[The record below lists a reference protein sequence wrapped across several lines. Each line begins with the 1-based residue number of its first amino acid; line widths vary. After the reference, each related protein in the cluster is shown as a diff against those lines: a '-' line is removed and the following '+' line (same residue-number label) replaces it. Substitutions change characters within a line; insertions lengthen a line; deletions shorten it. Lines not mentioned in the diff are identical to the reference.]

1 MILIGLFAFHSNPT
15 GKLEIQEIEI
25 LIQEFQHLAQGRV
38 DFRKYAYY
46 AITHHST
53 AIEGSTLT
61 ENQVVDLL
69 EYGKTVPDKPF
80 SHHLMA
86 YDHFRALEFV
96 VNEAEEQRD
105 SPAKAKIT
113 IPFLQEIAAHVMQG
127 TGGPVNT
134 ILGSYDT
141 SKGDLRLSSV
151 RAGSRSFPDAKKVP
165 DLLKDFCQN
174 INTQIISTATLE
186 QKLQA
191 AFKAHFDLVSIHPFG
206 DGNGRSS
213 RLLMNFIQ
221 TLFDLPMSV
230 VFVSDRFRYIEA
242 LEQARREDDILPFYD
257 FMMEQ
262 YGQFLALEIAEL
274 AK

>member
-1 MILIGLFAFHSNPT
+1 M
-15 GKLEIQEIEI
+15 KIQEIEA
-25 LIQEFQHLAQGRV
+25 LIQQFQHLARGRV
-38 DFRKYAYY
+38 DFRKYAHY

-96 VNEAEEQRD
+96 VNEAEEQRG
-105 SPAKAKIT
+105 SPEKIKIT
-113 IPFLQEIAAHVMQG
+113 LPFLQEIAAHVMHG
-127 TGGPVNT
+127 TGGPVNKA
-134 ILGSYDT
+134 LGTYDT

-165 DLLKDFCQN
+165 DLLKAFCQN
-174 INTQIISTATLE
+174 TNEQILVAETVE

-206 DGNGRSS
+206 DGHGRSS
-213 RLLMNFIQ
+213 RLLMNYVQ
-221 TLFDLPMSV
+221 TLFGLPMSV
-230 VFVSDRFRYIEA
+230 VFVSDRFPYIEA
-242 LEQARREDDILPFYD
+242 LEQARREEEMAPFYD
-257 FMMEQ
+257 FMMGQ
-262 YGQFLALEIAEL
+262 YGKFLAWEIAEL

>member
-1 MILIGLFAFHSNPT
+1 M
-15 GKLEIQEIEI
+15 KIQEIES

-38 DFRKYAYY
+38 DFRNYAYY

-69 EYGKTVPDKPF
+69 EYGKTVSDKPF

-96 VNEAEEQRD
+96 VNKAKERRGNPD
-105 SPAKAKIT
+105 KAKIT
-113 IPFLQEIAAHVMQG
+113 ISFLQEIAAHVMQG
-127 TGGPVNT
+127 TSGPVNT
-134 ILGSYDT
+134 PLGNYDT

-151 RAGSRSFPDAKKVP
+151 RAGSRSFPDAKKVS
-165 DLLKDFCQN
+165 DLLKSFCQN
-174 INTQIISTATLE
+174 INSQVLAAQTIE

-191 AFKAHFDLVSIHPFG
+191 SFKAHFDLVSIHPFG

-221 TLFDLPMSV
+221 TLFELPMSV
-230 VFVSDRFRYIEA
+230 VFVSDRFPYIEA
-242 LEQARREDDILPFYD
+242 LEQARREEELTPFYD
-257 FMMEQ
+257 FMMDQ
-262 YGQFLALEIAEL
+262 YGKFLALEIAEL
-274 AK
+274 EK

>member
-1 MILIGLFAFHSNPT
+1 M
-15 GKLEIQEIEI
+15 KIQEVEA
-25 LIQEFQHLAQGRV
+25 LIQQFQYLSQGRV
-38 DFRKYAYY
+38 DFRKYAWY

-96 VNEAEEQRD
+96 VNRADERRKNSTDAW
-105 SPAKAKIT
+105 IT
-113 IPFLQEIAAHVMQG
+113 VPFLQEIAAHVMRG

-134 ILGSYDT
+134 VLGTYDT

-165 DLLKDFCQN
+165 DLLKSFCQN
-174 INTQIISTATLE
+174 TNAQILAAETTE

-213 RLLMNFIQ
+213 RLLMNYVQ
-221 TLFDLPMSV
+221 ALCGLPMSV
-230 VFVSDRFRYIEA
+230 VFVSDRFQYIEA
-242 LEQARREDDILPFYD
+242 LEQARRAEDPAPFYD
-257 FMMEQ
+257 FMLHQ
-262 YGQFLALEIAEL
+262 YGKFLALEIGEL
-274 AK
+274 KK

>member
-1 MILIGLFAFHSNPT
+1 M
-15 GKLEIQEIEI
+15 KIQEIET
-25 LIQEFQHLAQGRV
+25 LIQQFQYLAQGRV
-38 DFRKYAYY
+38 DFHKYAYY

-96 VNEAEEQRD
+96 VNEAEEQRS
-105 SPAKAKIT
+105 SPEKIKIT
-113 IPFLQEIAAHVMQG
+113 LPFLQEIAAHVMHG

-134 ILGSYDT
+134 ALGSYDT
-141 SKGDLRLSSV
+141 SKGDLRLGSV
-151 RAGSRSFPDAKKVP
+151 RAGSRTFPDAKKVP
-165 DLLKDFCQN
+165 DLLKSFCQDTN
-174 INTQIISTATLE
+174 AQILAAMTVE

-191 AFKAHFDLVSIHPFG
+191 GFKAHFDLVSIHPFG
-206 DGNGRSS
+206 DGNGRIS

-221 TLFDLPMSV
+221 TLLRIPMSV
-230 VFVSDRFRYIEA
+230 VFVSDRFQHLEA
-242 LEQARREDDILPFYD
+242 LEQARREEDLAPFYD
-257 FMMEQ
+257 FMMGQ
-262 YGQFLALEIAEL
+262 YGKFLAWEIAEL

>member
-1 MILIGLFAFHSNPT
+1 MEL
-15 GKLEIQEIEI
+15 QEIEN
-25 LIQEFQHLAQGRV
+25 LIQQFQHLSQGRL
-38 DFRKYAYY
+38 DFRKYAFY

-61 ENQVVDLL
+61 ENQVIDLL

-96 VNEAEEQRD
+96 VNEADGQRKN
-105 SPAKAKIT
+105 SARTQVT
-113 IPFLQEIAAHVMQG
+113 ISFLQEIAAHVMRG

-134 ILGSYDT
+134 VIGTYDT

-165 DLLKDFCQN
+165 NLLKVFCEN
-174 INTQIISTATLE
+174 ANAQILTAGTIE
-186 QKLQA
+186 QQLQA

-206 DGNGRSS
+206 DGNGRTS
-213 RLLMNFIQ
+213 RLLMNYIQ
-221 TLFDLPMSV
+221 TLFGLPMSV
-230 VFVSDRFRYIEA
+230 VFVSDRFPYIEA
-242 LEQARREDDILPFYD
+242 LEKAREAENMTPFYN
-257 FMMEQ
+257 FMLDQ
-262 YGQFLALEIAEL
+262 YGKFLELEVEEV
-274 AK
+274 KR

>member
-1 MILIGLFAFHSNPT
+1 M
-15 GKLEIQEIEI
+15 KIQEIET
-25 LIQEFQHLAQGRV
+25 LIQQFQYLAQGRV
-38 DFRKYAYY
+38 DFHKYAYY

-96 VNEAEEQRD
+96 VDQAEKLRGGLD
-105 SPAKAKIT
+105 KAKVTIT
-113 IPFLQEIAAHVMQG
+113 FLQEIAAHVMQG
-127 TGGPVNT
+127 TGGQVNT
-134 ILGSYDT
+134 ILGTYDT

-165 DLLKDFCQN
+165 DLLKSLCQDTN
-174 INTQIISTATLE
+174 ARILTAATVE
-186 QKLQA
+186 QKLQTT
-191 AFKAHFDLVSIHPFG
+191 FKAHFDLVSIHPFG

-221 TLFDLPMSV
+221 TLLRIPMSV
-230 VFVSDRFRYIEA
+230 VFVSDRFQYIEA
-242 LEQARREDDILPFYD
+242 LERARREEDLAPFYD
-257 FMMEQ
+257 FMLDQ
-262 YGQFLALEIAEL
+262 HGKFLALEITEL